1 MCAAEQV
8 SAAAPEVPAERA
20 VAAKDGA
27 AAAGVGAGKG
37 PGAAK
42 ARALDAVGR
51 SGESGGG
58 TGFVRKKRKKTVK
71 R

>member
-1 MCAAEQV
+1 M
-8 SAAAPEVPAERA
+8 
-20 VAAKDGA
+20 AAKDGA